1 MTNIEFEREKNVDDD
16 DLYINNKYVVTIKNV

>member
-16 DLYINNKYVVTIKNV
+16 DLYIYNKYVVTIKNV